1 MDLENMQNVINNA
14 NWNKAGRISGIIVIL
29 IMLCIVFKTTILK
42 AISSIKGFIKRNTPS
57 FDFLFV

>member
-1 MDLENMQNVINNA
+1 MQNVINNID
-14 NWNKAGRISGIIVIL
+14 WNKAGRISGIIVIL

>member
-1 MDLENMQNVINNA
+1 MDLENMQNVINNID
-14 NWNKAGRISGIIVIL
+14 WNKAGRISGIIVIL

-42 AISSIKGFIKRNTPS
+42 AISSIKGFVKRNTPS